1 MDGSRLFL
9 EFLENKMNFKTPL
22 NVLEDLIKFQTFLLS
37 TRDDADS
44 IKSEVFE
51 FNWKD
56 FFINN
61 SDELKRE
68 TKKYYFRSML
78 TEKDPI
84 KWNYEVIF
92 WGRRANKFRVQPE
105 RIYEE
110 ESFLADDPLVNQQKP
125 PHSSNWD
132 L

>member
-1 MDGSRLFL
+1 MD
-9 EFLENKMNFKTPL
+9 FKTPL

-44 IKSEVFE
+44 IKSEIFE

-56 FFINN
+56 FFVNN
-61 SDELKRE
+61 SDELKHE
-68 TKKYYFRSML
+68 TKKYSFRNML

-84 KWNYEVIF
+84 KWNYEAIF

-105 RIYEE
+105 KIYEE
-110 ESFLADDPLVNQQKP
+110 ESFSVDGPLVNQQKP

>member
-1 MDGSRLFL
+1 
-9 EFLENKMNFKTPL
+9 
-22 NVLEDLIKFQTFLLS
+22 
-37 TRDDADS
+37 
-44 IKSEVFE
+44 
-51 FNWKD
+51 
-56 FFINN
+56 
-61 SDELKRE
+61 
-68 TKKYYFRSML
+68 ML

-110 ESFLADDPLVNQQKP
+110 ESFLANDPLVNQQRP

>member
-9 EFLENKMNFKTPL
+9 EFLENKMNFKTPS

-61 SDELKRE
+61 LDELKRE
-68 TKKYYFRSML
+68 TKKYYFRNML

-110 ESFLADDPLVNQQKP
+110 ESFLANDPLVNQQRP